1 MSVCTN
7 LGPDPLS
14 RLAAYAGCV
23 MLCAHLRAQR
33 THQCALAIAD
43 SKLLPIVPMSVCT
56 NLRLDRSSRLAANA
70 GYVVLRARLRAHKCA
85 LAIADPP
92 IFIALSQ

>member
-7 LGPDPLS
+7 LGRNLPR
-14 RLAAYAGCV
+14 RLAAY
-23 MLCAHLRAQR
+23 
-33 THQCALAIAD
+33 D
-43 SKLLPIVPMSVCT
+43 
-56 NLRLDRSSRLAANA
+56 
-70 GYVVLRARLRAHKCA
+70 GYVVLRARLRVHKCA

>member
-7 LGPDPLS
+7 LCPDRPS

-23 MLCAHLRAQR
+23 ILRARFRAQR
-33 THQCALAIAD
+33 AHQYAIAIAD
-43 SKLLPIVPMSVCT
+43 PHNCCPLSQMSVCT
-56 NLRLDRSSRLAANA
+56 NLAFDRSIPLAAYA
-70 GYVVLRARLRAHKCA
+70 GYVVLR
-85 LAIADPP
+85 AIADPP